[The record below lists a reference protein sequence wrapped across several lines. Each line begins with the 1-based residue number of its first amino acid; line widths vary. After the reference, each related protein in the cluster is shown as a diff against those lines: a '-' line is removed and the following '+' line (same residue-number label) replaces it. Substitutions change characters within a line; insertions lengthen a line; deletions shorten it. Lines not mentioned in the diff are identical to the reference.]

1 MASVTASTIPGRHR
15 TNILRSK
22 ALEKK
27 LPHQHGKTRNST
39 FEERS
44 LPKLDHIA
52 KSLAAELGRV
62 REKER
67 QKIAGDLHDQIGQN
81 LVLAKMK
88 LDALRSSLGNEHAAL
103 IAGIS
108 DLIKHTI
115 NDTRSLIHEL
125 HPEWLSQLS
134 LKEAVHWLTQQT
146 EAKYGLRCIVEF
158 ASLPKPLKK
167 DVQEVLFQAVREL
180 LVNVAK
186 HAGASEVRILCECEK
201 GWIRLRIV
209 DDGEGFDPTI
219 SLSPNPTTGGFGLMI
234 VRARLGL
241 VGGNLYIDSHAGAG
255 TSVTIT
261 LPVNVN

>member
-1 MASVTASTIPGRHR
+1 MANVTASTIPGCHR

-27 LPHQHGKTRNST
+27 LPRKTGNST
-39 FEERS
+39 FEEPS

-88 LDALRSSLGNEHAAL
+88 LDALKSSLGNEHAAL

-115 NDTRSLIHEL
+115 KDTRSLIHEL
-125 HPEWLSQLS
+125 HPEWVSQLS

-146 EAKYGLRCIVEF
+146 EAKYG
-158 ASLPKPLKK
+158 S
-167 DVQEVLFQAVREL
+167 
-180 LVNVAK
+180 
-186 HAGASEVRILCECEK
+186 
-201 GWIRLRIV
+201 
-209 DDGEGFDPTI
+209 
-219 SLSPNPTTGGFGLMI
+219 
-234 VRARLGL
+234 
-241 VGGNLYIDSHAGAG
+241 
-255 TSVTIT
+255 T
-261 LPVNVN
+261 LHR